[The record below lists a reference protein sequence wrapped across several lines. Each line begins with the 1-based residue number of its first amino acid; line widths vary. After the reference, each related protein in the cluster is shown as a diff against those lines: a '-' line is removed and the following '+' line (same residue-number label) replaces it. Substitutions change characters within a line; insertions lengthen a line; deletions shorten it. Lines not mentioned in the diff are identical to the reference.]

1 TDANGGNADGT
12 RTTRA
17 GFFGEQFYYYLVRDP
32 AYVNVGLQVQPIN
45 VPQRLG
51 YCVQAQCADTTCT
64 TAFDQPPTAFP
75 PSGSTAPA
83 PPLYQ
88 CPFSN
93 TTYTITFCPGG
104 QWPGSPAQTV
114 IHPGFNNP
122 GKCLDVRGG
131 TFANGTPVQI
141 YDCNGTPAQNW
152 TINHGPTKI
161 QLAGTSFCMDA
172 GSSPGNGV
180 GLKIWQCYDGLP
192 AQQWFVTDD
201 YRIALEGQ
209 GDYP

>member
-1 TDANGGNADGT
+1 MIKLL
-12 RTTRA
+12 TTLA
-17 GFFGEQFYYYLVRDP
+17 LSIH
-32 AYVNVGLQVQPIN
+32 L
-45 VPQRLG
+45 LG
-51 YCVQAQCADTTCT
+51 ACA
-64 TAFDQPPTAFP
+64 
-75 PSGSTAPA
+75 
-83 PPLYQ
+83 L
-88 CPFSN
+88 
-93 TTYTITFCPGG
+93 
-104 QWPGSPAQTV
+104 V
-114 IHPGFNNP
+114 IHPGGGKAIP
-122 GKCLDVRGG
+122 GQCLDVRGAV
-131 TFANGTPVQI
+131 FANGTPVQI

-209 GDYP
+209 GLCLDRPDGTTNSVQIQTWQCTDDKHSQVFTLYGY